1 MHMVRMFDVNFLATF
16 VQWINTKDIKLY
28 VNSKNVLEQFKKM
41 FSENIGLIVKKIKT
55 KW

>member
-28 VNSKNVLEQFKKM
+28 VNNRQILEEFKKT
-41 FSENIGLIVKKIKT
+41 FSKDI
-55 KW
+55 